1 MLEVSQALS
10 IDRAEIFRSNNNK
23 KISLSEGL
31 IGCSETKKYLK
42 RKRASRTV
50 MVSRPGFGHFLI
62 EGARYKHISINSGYS
77 SPWES
82 T

>member
-31 IGCSETKKYLK
+31 IGCSETKK
-42 RKRASRTV
+42 
-50 MVSRPGFGHFLI
+50 
-62 EGARYKHISINSGYS
+62 ISKKE
-77 SPWES
+77 ES
-82 T
+82 V